1 MGSLGPLAG
10 LLFLAALLSRQL
22 AARRAP
28 PALGPLPAGPSLPLL
43 QALQER
49 APGSRGWRARP
60 AGGQPLRYMLN
71 LYRRAA
77 DRDGRPRHHRGL
89 AANTVR
95 LVRAS
100 SRGGQPWAGRWYVQP
115 LTYRLEGQPEAERL
129 LRAVVVYPQSPALAR
144 GRLLCALELA
154 AAAGEA
160 SLSPAAAPRRGWA
173 EADVTPYL
181 APGNGSA
188 AAASALRLRHVCVRP
203 GRASAGSGRN
213 DSAVPGEPFL
223 LLYLNDTRAGLQPR
237 AGGPV
242 RRRRAR
248 EAGNLAQDLPGYL
261 REQAGDKNDCS
272 LRSFHVSFA
281 QLGWDHWIIAP
292 HRYNPR
298 YCKGACPRLLRYGY
312 HAPNHAVVQNF
323 VHQLVDASVPR
334 PSCVPYRYSPI
345 SVLMI
350 EHNGGILYKE
360 YENMIA
366 ESCTCR

>member
-1 MGSLGPLAG
+1 MASLGPLAS
-10 LLFLAALLSRQL
+10 LLFLAVLLSREP
-22 AARRAP
+22 AAQRAP
-28 PALGPLPAGPSLPLL
+28 PAAGPLPAALPLL
-43 QALQER
+43 RALQER
-49 APGSRGWRARP
+49 APGGRGWRAPP
-60 AGGQPLRYMLN
+60 AGGQPLRYMLD

-77 DRDGRPRHHRGL
+77 DRQGRPRRRRGGL
-89 AANTVR
+89 GTNTVR

-100 SRGGQPWAGRWYVQP
+100 SSGRQPWAGRWYVQP
-115 LTYRLEGQPEAERL
+115 LAYRLESQPAAERL
-129 LRAVVVYPQSPALAR
+129 LRAVVVYPQSLALAR
-144 GRLLCALELA
+144 GHLLCALEP
-154 AAAGEA
+154 AAGEA
-160 SLSPAAAPRRGWA
+160 PLGPGAPRRRGPRGWA

-181 APGNGSA
+181 TAGNGSVA
-188 AAASALRLRHVCVRP
+188 APALRLRHVCVRA
-203 GRASAGSGRN
+203 GWASGPN
-213 DSAVPGEPFL
+213 DTTAVPGEPFL
-223 LLYLNDTRAGLQPR
+223 LLYLNDTRAGPQPQ
-237 AGGPV
+237 AGGPGPLL
-242 RRRRAR
+242 RRRAR
-248 EAGNLAQDLPGYL
+248 EAPNLAQDLPGYL
-261 REQAGDKNDCS
+261 RDQGAEKSDCS
-272 LRSFHVSFA
+272 LRSFPVSFA

-298 YCKGACPRLLRYGY
+298 YCKGACPRLLRYDY